1 MSGQSEFGKLMA
13 GKLKSAVLA
22 VKDKPIDHGLSS
34 LRMPA
39 GVVMGTARITKAG
52 FAQYKDKDK
61 DGKENKL
68 AGKWYFRAVG
78 SAETPT
84 DITDPVTGQK
94 LRVKGLSTSIMIPL
108 YDNPKGDYGKPKS
121 IEQYVAELINEFG
134 KLGLP
139 VSNIE
144 EENVEVQLAE
154 YAKLLEEM
162 KPRFYFSTKQPKS
175 YVDKKTKH
183 LPEDQW
189 KWVTPD
195 IQHIWYGC
203 QELDQSDNPVENVT
217 TVKSSGHDLDKLLAA
232 VTAVPPDEAA
242 IEAVTKLAIS
252 KGATEQ
258 QVTDASDWK
267 TVISFIKTGAAIQY
281 VEGTVSASKVTN
293 HTPSTNGDGWKV
305 EKGTVGLYTLDD
317 GKQVQVKVESI
328 TPSGRINLVDHVT
341 GKTLICPKK
350 KSPVGA
356 VDKSMLH
363 PAF

>member
-162 KPRFYFSTKQPKS
+162 KP
-175 YVDKKTKH
+175 H
-183 LPEDQW
+183 LVW
-189 KWVTPD
+189 LSRT
-195 IQHIWYGC
+195 
-203 QELDQSDNPVENVT
+203 
-217 TVKSSGHDLDKLLAA
+217 
-232 VTAVPPDEAA
+232 
-242 IEAVTKLAIS
+242 
-252 KGATEQ
+252 
-258 QVTDASDWK
+258 
-267 TVISFIKTGAAIQY
+267 
-281 VEGTVSASKVTN
+281 
-293 HTPSTNGDGWKV
+293 
-305 EKGTVGLYTLDD
+305 
-317 GKQVQVKVESI
+317 
-328 TPSGRINLVDHVT
+328 
-341 GKTLICPKK
+341 
-350 KSPVGA
+350 
-356 VDKSMLH
+356 
-363 PAF
+363 